1 MSFIALFELALF
13 FLNVILSF
21 VIIFRERKSTA
32 ATWSWLFVVNLLP
45 IIGFILYLLIGRGI
59 SHYRI
64 FKDRKRFQL
73 GFEKQLEHAEKSYT
87 DRLFIEKMRKN
98 HVIGQLIHMLYVEEK
113 SIISTNTGVKIFN
126 DGRQK
131 FNALI
136 EDINQAKH
144 HVHMEYYIFR
154 MDRTGH
160 EIYDALLAAAKRGVE
175 VKLLIDAWGSNKTK
189 MYSFKELQEA
199 GGHVAQFFPLIMP
212 LVNPRTNYRLHR
224 KIVVIDGVVGY
235 TGGFNVGDEYVSITK
250 KFGYW
255 RDNHLRLTGDIVYSL
270 QHRFIL
276 DWNSQH
282 HFEVTEG
289 EPYFPD
295 SIVEGHVATQLVTS
309 GPDEDKEQI
318 KLTYMKM
325 ISGAER
331 EIIIQTP
338 YYIPSDALHK
348 SIKLALLSGVQVKM
362 LIPNKPDHPLVYWAT
377 YFHAAD
383 LVKYG
388 AKVYTYEN
396 GFVHSKTLIID
407 GEYASVGSANL
418 DYRSLQLCFE
428 ANVVIYDY
436 DISQKLRNDFM
447 KDLKLSRPLT
457 LERYEERSK
466 MIRFKEGL
474 ARLIAPML

>member
-1 MSFIALFELALF
+1 MNFIAIFELMI
-13 FLNVILSF
+13 FLLNIMLSF
-21 VIIFRERKSTA
+21 VIIFRERKSTSS
-32 ATWSWLFVVNLLP
+32 TWSWLFVVNVLP
-45 IIGFILYLLIGRGI
+45 ILGFILYLLIGRGI

-64 FKDRKRFQL
+64 FKDRKRFQI
-73 GFEKQLEHAEKSYT
+73 GFEKQHSHARKAYS
-87 DRLFIEKMRKN
+87 DRAFLDMMRKN
-98 HVIGQLIHMLYVEEK
+98 PVIGQLINMLYVEEK
-113 SIISTNTGVKIFN
+113 SIISTNTDVKIFN
-126 DGRQK
+126 DGREK
-131 FNALI
+131 FDALI
-136 EDINQAKH
+136 EDINRAKYH
-144 HVHMEYYIFR
+144 IHMEYYIFR
-154 MDRTGH
+154 MDDVGQ
-160 EIYDALLAAAKRGVE
+160 EIYEALIEARKRGVE

-189 MYSFKELQEA
+189 MSKFKELEEL
-199 GGHVAQFFPLIMP
+199 GGRVAQFFPLILP
-212 LVNPRTNYRLHR
+212 LINPRTNYRLHR
-224 KIVVIDGVVGY
+224 KIVVIDGVIGY
-235 TGGFNVGDEYVSITK
+235 TGGFNVGNEYASVTK

-282 HFEVTEG
+282 HFEITQG

-295 SIVEGHVATQLVTS
+295 AISQGHVATQLVTS

-331 EIIIQTP
+331 EIVIQTP
-338 YYIPSDALHK
+338 YYIPSDALHE
-348 SIKLALLSGVQVKM
+348 SLKLALLSGVQVKM
-362 LIPNKPDHPLVYWAT
+362 MIPNKPDHPLVYWAT

-428 ANVVIYDY
+428 ANVVIYNY
-436 DISQKLRNDFM
+436 DIAQKLRNDFI
-447 KDLKLSRPLT
+447 KDLKLSRALT
-457 LERYEERSK
+457 LERYEQRSK
-466 MIRFKEGL
+466 IVRFKEGL

>member
-136 EDINQAKH
+136 DDINKAKH

-154 MDRTGH
+154 MDRMGH

-189 MYSFKELQEA
+189 MSNFKELQEA

-224 KIVVIDGVVGY
+224 KIVVIDGIIGY
-235 TGGFNVGDEYVSITK
+235 TGGFNVGDEYASITK

-338 YYIPSDALHK
+338 YYIPSDALHE
-348 SIKLALLSGVQVKM
+348 SIKLALLSGVQVKL

-466 MIRFKEGL
+466 LVRFKEGL

>member
-189 MYSFKELQEA
+189 
-199 GGHVAQFFPLIMP
+199 
-212 LVNPRTNYRLHR
+212 
-224 KIVVIDGVVGY
+224 
-235 TGGFNVGDEYVSITK
+235 
-250 KFGYW
+250 
-255 RDNHLRLTGDIVYSL
+255 
-270 QHRFIL
+270 
-276 DWNSQH
+276 
-282 HFEVTEG
+282 
-289 EPYFPD
+289 
-295 SIVEGHVATQLVTS
+295 
-309 GPDEDKEQI
+309 
-318 KLTYMKM
+318 
-325 ISGAER
+325 
-331 EIIIQTP
+331 
-338 YYIPSDALHK
+338 
-348 SIKLALLSGVQVKM
+348 
-362 LIPNKPDHPLVYWAT
+362 
-377 YFHAAD
+377 
-383 LVKYG
+383 
-388 AKVYTYEN
+388 
-396 GFVHSKTLIID
+396 
-407 GEYASVGSANL
+407 
-418 DYRSLQLCFE
+418 
-428 ANVVIYDY
+428 
-436 DISQKLRNDFM
+436 
-447 KDLKLSRPLT
+447 
-457 LERYEERSK
+457 
-466 MIRFKEGL
+466 
-474 ARLIAPML
+474 

>member
-1 MSFIALFELALF
+1 MNFIAIFELMI
-13 FLNVILSF
+13 FLLNIMLSF
-21 VIIFRERKSTA
+21 VIIFRERKSTSS
-32 ATWSWLFVVNLLP
+32 TWSWLFVVNVLP
-45 IIGFILYLLIGRGI
+45 ILGFILYLLIGRGI

-64 FKDRKRFQL
+64 FKDRKRFQI
-73 GFEKQLEHAEKSYT
+73 GFEKQHSHARRAYS
-87 DRLFIEKMRKN
+87 DRAFLDMMRKN
-98 HVIGQLIHMLYVEEK
+98 PVIGQLINMLYVEEK
-113 SIISTNTGVKIFN
+113 SIISTNTAVKIFN
-126 DGRQK
+126 DGREK
-131 FNALI
+131 FDALI
-136 EDINQAKH
+136 EDINRAKYH
-144 HVHMEYYIFR
+144 IHMEYYIFR
-154 MDRTGH
+154 MDDVGQ
-160 EIYDALLAAAKRGVE
+160 EIYEALIEARKRGVE

-189 MYSFKELQEA
+189 MSKFKELEEL
-199 GGHVAQFFPLIMP
+199 GGRVAQFFPLILP
-212 LVNPRTNYRLHR
+212 LINPRTNYRLHR
-224 KIVVIDGVVGY
+224 KIVVIDGVIGY
-235 TGGFNVGDEYVSITK
+235 TGGFNVGNEYASVTK

-282 HFEVTEG
+282 HFEITQG

-295 SIVEGHVATQLVTS
+295 AISQGHVATQLVTS

-331 EIIIQTP
+331 EIVIQTP
-338 YYIPSDALHK
+338 YYIPSDALHE
-348 SIKLALLSGVQVKM
+348 SLKLALLSGVQVKM
-362 LIPNKPDHPLVYWAT
+362 MIPNKPDHPLVYWAT

-428 ANVVIYDY
+428 ANVVIYNY
-436 DISQKLRNDFM
+436 DIAQKLRNDFI
-447 KDLKLSRPLT
+447 KDLKLSRALT
-457 LERYEERSK
+457 LERYEQRSK
-466 MIRFKEGL
+466 IVRFKEGL

>member
-87 DRLFIEKMRKN
+87 DRLFIKKMRQN

-136 EDINQAKH
+136 DDINKAKH

-154 MDRTGH
+154 MDRMGH

-189 MYSFKELQEA
+189 MSSFKELQEA

-235 TGGFNVGDEYVSITK
+235 TGGFNVGDEYVDRKST
-250 KFGYW
+250 
-255 RDNHLRLTGDIVYSL
+255 RL
-270 QHRFIL
+270 
-276 DWNSQH
+276 NS
-282 HFEVTEG
+282 
-289 EPYFPD
+289 
-295 SIVEGHVATQLVTS
+295 S
-309 GPDEDKEQI
+309 
-318 KLTYMKM
+318 
-325 ISGAER
+325 
-331 EIIIQTP
+331 
-338 YYIPSDALHK
+338 
-348 SIKLALLSGVQVKM
+348 
-362 LIPNKPDHPLVYWAT
+362 
-377 YFHAAD
+377 HA
-383 LVKYG
+383 
-388 AKVYTYEN
+388 
-396 GFVHSKTLIID
+396 
-407 GEYASVGSANL
+407 
-418 DYRSLQLCFE
+418 R
-428 ANVVIYDY
+428 
-436 DISQKLRNDFM
+436 
-447 KDLKLSRPLT
+447 
-457 LERYEERSK
+457 
-466 MIRFKEGL
+466 
-474 ARLIAPML
+474 